1 MWFKGNTVF
10 NILHKL
16 CFSAFNISVF
26 TTFKDYFLTFNYV
39 HFQEFNPDGG
49 KIPSKNLQSSSSSVC
64 TPQGRRLSVST
75 TPSEIFEE
83 VEEISTTDTRS
94 SISPI
99 PSVSTVSKQPE
110 SFIRRTSPRKR
121 KPESST
127 PLSTCTSGS
136 SSTSANKR
144 VCLFK
149 EESTTKATYW
159 LEKFEI
165 PSKWEPVV
173 QVALEKGVLT
183 VEHKNALTRQL
194 CTSIHML
201 SLTQ

>member
-1 MWFKGNTVF
+1 MSLLWFKGNTVF

-149 EESTTKATYW
+149 VGSREDK
-159 LEKFEI
+159 L
-165 PSKWEPVV
+165 
-173 QVALEKGVLT
+173 LL
-183 VEHKNALTRQL
+183 
-194 CTSIHML
+194 L
-201 SLTQ
+201 SLVT